1 MNELV
6 IEKLIQKVNTAIEEL
21 MNLNL
26 LVRSLPP
33 SVEIMNLL
41 NTRIDAIQASIVQIE
56 RKISSDNQ
64 SIKQLQSQYPGI
76 LSAVEEM
83 KDKVS
88 SFQKS
93 LSSYEGLL
101 DKTLRNQEQLGKFL
115 ESEVSSIKV
124 HEFESRTISIVTI
137 VIVIIIA
144 IRVFCL

>member
-1 MNELV
+1 
-6 IEKLIQKVNTAIEEL
+6 
-21 MNLNL
+21 
-26 LVRSLPP
+26 
-33 SVEIMNLL
+33 
-41 NTRIDAIQASIVQIE
+41 
-56 RKISSDNQ
+56 
-64 SIKQLQSQYPGI
+64 
-76 LSAVEEM
+76 M

-115 ESEVSSIKV
+115 ESEVSSIKI